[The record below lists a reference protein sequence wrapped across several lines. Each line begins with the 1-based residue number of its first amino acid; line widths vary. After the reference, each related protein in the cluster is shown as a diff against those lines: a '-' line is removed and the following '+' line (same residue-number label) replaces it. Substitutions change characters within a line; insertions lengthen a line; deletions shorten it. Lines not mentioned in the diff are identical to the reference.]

1 VLHSKAK
8 GTIGE
13 VKVAADLL
21 SRGFH
26 VFTEI
31 GDLSKIDLIAE
42 RDRKLYRFQVKAYH
56 SKDGVVV
63 LSSKKSGPNYSFH
76 YESDQIDIFA
86 VYVLDKDIIFYVSSK
101 EVCEY
106 SSSMNIRLEPPKNGQ
121 KKNINLAEN
130 YTLERILR
138 DYTPNTQ
145 TDNAVGDDIVQTSKP
160 FLGGLGN

>member
-1 VLHSKAK
+1 MLHSKAK
-8 GTIGE
+8 GMIGE

-26 VFTEI
+26 VFTEM

-42 RDRKLYRFQVKAYH
+42 RDRKLYRFQVKAYN
-56 SKDGVVV
+56 SKNGVVT
-63 LSSKKSGPNYSFH
+63 LSSRKSGPNYSFH

-86 VYVLDKDIIFYVSSK
+86 VYVLDRGCIFYVSSG
-101 EVCEY
+101 ELCEY
-106 SSSMNIRLEPPKNGQ
+106 SSSMNIRLDPPKNGQ
-121 KKNINLAEN
+121 KKGIKLIEN
-130 YTLERILR
+130 YTLDRILR

-160 FLGGLGN
+160 FTGGLGN